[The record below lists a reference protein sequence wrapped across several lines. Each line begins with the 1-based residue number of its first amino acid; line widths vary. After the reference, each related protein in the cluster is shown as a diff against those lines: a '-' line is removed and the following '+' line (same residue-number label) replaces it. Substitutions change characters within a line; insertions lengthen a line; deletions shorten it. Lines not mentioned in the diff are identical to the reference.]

1 MSKYSETTPF
11 VIIALFAF
19 WYIVFI
25 HPMNF
30 SPKLNLRNTLNNQS
44 HSTRSKAFSWSNNMI
59 TESSDFSL
67 IISSRS
73 AMFSPIYLPVTHPR
87 WSVWIISGKA
97 ILILSASVFERILK
111 SVFNKDIG
119 LQFLISSRL
128 PFLYN
133 NFVIANYCQYGSWLC
148 SNPFMMTSRKS
159 FLIRD
164 QYIL

>member
-1 MSKYSETTPF
+1 
-11 VIIALFAF
+11 
-19 WYIVFI
+19 
-25 HPMNF
+25 
-30 SPKLNLRNTLNNQS
+30 
-44 HSTRSKAFSWSNNMI
+44 
-59 TESSDFSL
+59 
-67 IISSRS
+67 
-73 AMFSPIYLPVTHPR
+73 MFSPIYLPVTHPR

-97 ILILSASVFERILK
+97 ILILSASVFEIILK

-133 NFVIANYCQYGSWLC
+133 NFIIAKYCQYGSWLC
-148 SNPFMMTSRKS
+148 SNPFMMTSWKS